1 MYDRRHQIVQKIW
14 MDEST
19 ARRLN
24 EINRAFYA
32 RTAADF
38 HATRGRAWAG
48 WQRLIAHLH
57 VPLRVLDI
65 GCGNGRFGVFLAEH
79 SLTPLTYHGIDNSAA
94 LLDYARQA
102 LIGIPDVFASLDM
115 QDVVYDPLPGA
126 EYDLIVQFGVLHH
139 VPGAQRRL
147 ALVSS
152 AAQRLAPGG
161 LLAFA
166 CWRFYEYPRFR
177 ERIVPWE
184 AGFAFAVE
192 VGDYL
197 LDWRRGTPALRYCHY
212 IDDAE
217 HAALVAATNLVEID
231 RFRADGETGDVNQYS
246 VLQKATG

>member
-1 MYDRRHQIVQKIW
+1 

-32 RTAADF
+32 QTAADF
-38 HATRGRAWAG
+38 HATRGRAWVG
-48 WQRLIAHLH
+48 WQRLIAHLQA
-57 VPLRVLDI
+57 PLRVLDI
-65 GCGNGRFGVFLAEH
+65 GCGNGRFGAFLTEH
-79 SLTPLTYHGIDNSAA
+79 SLTRLTYHGIDNSTA
-94 LLDYARQA
+94 LLDYAHEA
-102 LIGIPDVFASLDM
+102 LMGIPDVIASLDM

-126 EYDLIVQFGVLHH
+126 EYDLVVLFGVLHH

-177 ERIVPWE
+177 ERIVRWE
-184 AGFAFAVE
+184 DGFEVE
-192 VGDYL
+192 AGDYL

-212 IDDAE
+212 VDDAE
-217 HAALVAATNLVEID
+217 HAALVAAAGLIEID

-246 VLQKATG
+246 LLQKATS